1 MDKLTAYRTS
11 IHQLLQQYQR
21 EASGSQDIEAEIV
34 TDTEHDHYQ
43 LLHIGWEKK
52 RRVYGCAF
60 HLDIKEGKVWIQY
73 NGTDRHIAEELVELG
88 IPKEDIVLGFQT
100 PYRRQFT
107 EYAVN

>member
-11 IHQLLQQYQR
+11 IQQLLQQYQR
-21 EASGSQDIEAEIV
+21 YSAGSDEIEAEII

-43 LLHIGWEKK
+43 LLHVGWQNK

-60 HLDIKEGKVWIQY
+60 HLDIKDGKVWIQY
-73 NGTDRHIAEELVELG
+73 NGTDRRIAEDLVELG

-107 EYAVN
+107 DYAVS

>member
-1 MDKLTAYRTS
+1 MDKLSQYRTC
-11 IHQLLQQYQR
+11 IQQLLKQY
-21 EASGSQDIEAEIV
+21 EGYSPSSEEIETEVI

-43 LLHIGWEKK
+43 LIHVGWNQK

-60 HLDIKEGKVWIQY
+60 HIDIKHGKVWIQY

>member
-11 IHQLLQQYQR
+11 IRQLLQQYQQYSQS
-21 EASGSQDIEAEIV
+21 SGEIETEIV

-43 LLHIGWEKK
+43 LLHVGWQNT

-60 HLDIKEGKVWIQY
+60 HLDIKNGKVWIQY
-73 NGTDRHIAEELVELG
+73 NGTDRRIAEELVELG

-107 EYAVN
+107 DYAVS

>member
-1 MDKLTAYRTS
+1 MDKLTTYRTY
-11 IHQLLQQYQR
+11 IQQLLQQYQR
-21 EASGSQDIEAEIV
+21 YTPGSQDIETEIV

-43 LLHIGWEKK
+43 LIHIGWENT

-60 HLDIKEGKVWIQY
+60 HLDIKQGKIWIQY
-73 NGTDRHIAEELVELG
+73 NGTDHQIAEALVELG

-107 EYAVN
+107 DYAVN

>member
-1 MDKLTAYRTS
+1 MDKLSHYRTC
-11 IHQLLQQYQR
+11 IHQLLKQY
-21 EASGSQDIEAEIV
+21 ESYPPSSHEIETEII

-43 LLHIGWEKK
+43 LIHVGWNQK

-60 HLDIKEGKVWIQY
+60 HIDIKHGKVWIQY

>member
-1 MDKLTAYRTS
+1 MDKLTTYRTC
-11 IHQLLQQYQR
+11 IQQLLQRYQGYTPST
-21 EASGSQDIEAEIV
+21 EEIETEIV

-43 LLHIGWEKK
+43 LIHIGWKNT

-60 HLDIKEGKVWIQY
+60 HLDIKQGKVWIQY
-73 NGTDRHIAEELVELG
+73 NGTDRHLAEELVELG

-107 EYAVN
+107 EYALN

>member
-1 MDKLTAYRTS
+1 MDKLNHYRTC
-11 IHQLLQQYQR
+11 IQQLLKRY
-21 EASGSQDIEAEIV
+21 EGDTPSSDEIETEVI

-43 LLHIGWEKK
+43 LLHVGWNQK

-60 HLDIKEGKVWIQY
+60 HIDIKYGKIWIQY

>member
-11 IHQLLQQYQR
+11 IQQLLQQYQR
-21 EASGSQDIEAEIV
+21 ETSGSQDIETEIV

-60 HLDIKEGKVWIQY
+60 HLDIKDGKVWIQY

-107 EYAVN
+107 EYAVK

>member
-11 IHQLLQQYQR
+11 IQRLLQQYQQYGAR
-21 EASGSQDIEAEIV
+21 SDEIETEIV

-43 LLHIGWEKK
+43 LLHVGWQNK

-60 HLDIKEGKVWIQY
+60 HLDIKDGKVWVQY
-73 NGTDRHIAEELVELG
+73 NGTDRRIAEELVELG

-107 EYAVN
+107 DYAVS

>member
-1 MDKLTAYRTS
+1 MDKLTTYRTS
-11 IHQLLQQYQR
+11 IQQLLQQYQR
-21 EASGSQDIEAEIV
+21 DTSGSQGIETEIV

-43 LLHIGWEKK
+43 LLHIGWENK

-60 HLDIKEGKVWIQY
+60 HLDIKQGKVWIQY

-107 EYAVN
+107 DYAVN